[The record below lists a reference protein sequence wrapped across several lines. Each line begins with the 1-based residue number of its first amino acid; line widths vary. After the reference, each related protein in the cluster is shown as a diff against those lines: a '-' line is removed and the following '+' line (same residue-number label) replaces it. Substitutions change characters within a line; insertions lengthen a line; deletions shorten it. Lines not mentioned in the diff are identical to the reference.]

1 MKNSYFW
8 KLFSKASIENQDDR
22 LVIATNGMG
31 RVFLK
36 RLGFISIIPI
46 VASVSLW
53 WFVGRN
59 SNTGSPLTLTC
70 DPVED
75 YVNCAYQQ
83 VGFDGK
89 LIAELEI
96 PRATYSAVN
105 VSHSEVCGEDSCYD
119 VTYCELYI
127 VGRNGSQQIPFET
140 FNKSDKNCTQE
151 NLLQKNITQLIKG
164 ERKVAVFQV
173 QDNGYADLWPFAI
186 GILNKIWLTAGICLG
201 LSSLTIKQHIWTFD
215 RSSQSFVSEQKR
227 PWGNRT
233 QRFGL
238 AELTGVY
245 SFLTRLRL
253 SVQVGE
259 NLQGKTIEMDRI
271 QPWLNP
277 THRVLRAS
285 NYSTEITLEITPTQL
300 RFLYEKKI
308 HFSVTDQRYF
318 LWYSPFSGKSIEG
331 DIQEIKAI
339 VLEEKLPDSDGDV
352 LGRISLE
359 IDVEKG
365 TETLKLYPLFNHYEL
380 VNLKPLAETIADY
393 LKVPLKT
400 SCPD

>member
-1 MKNSYFW
+1 MKSNYFQ
-8 KLFSKASIENQDDR
+8 KLFSKASIESQDDR

-31 RVFLK
+31 RAFIN
-36 RLGFISIIPI
+36 RLIGISIIPI

-59 SNTGSPLTLTC
+59 SNTGSSLTLTC

-89 LIAELEI
+89 LIAELAI

-151 NLLQKNITQLIKG
+151 NLLQKEITQLIKG
-164 ERKVAVFQV
+164 ESKIPVFRV
-173 QDNGYADLWPFAI
+173 QDFGSGDLWPYAI
-186 GILNKIWLTAGICLG
+186 DIASKIWFVAGIFFGIFSLG
-201 LSSLTIKQHIWTFD
+201 IKQHIWTFD
-215 RSSQSFVSEQKR
+215 RSSQSFVSERKR
-227 PWGNRT
+227 PWGSDR
-233 QRFGL
+233 QQFDL
-238 AELTGVY
+238 AQLTSVY
-245 SFLTRLRL
+245 IDCSGIDLRYLRYWICL
-253 SVQVGE
+253 SIQKGE
-259 NLQGKTIEMDRI
+259 SLQGKIIKIPLFPPYSLSGHSAEPLIEQI
-271 QPWLNP
+271 KPWLNP
-277 THRVLRAS
+277 THRVVRES
-285 NYSTEITLEITPTQL
+285 NFSLEITPNQL
-300 RFLYEKKI
+300 RFLHEKKI
-308 HFSVTDQRYF
+308 HFSITENRYF

-339 VLEEKLPDSDGDV
+339 VLEEKPPDSDGDV
-352 LGRISLE
+352 FCRISFL
-359 IDVEKG
+359 
-365 TETLKLYPLFNHYEL
+365 
-380 VNLKPLAETIADY
+380 
-393 LKVPLKT
+393 
-400 SCPD
+400 S